1 MTAFYNENDPRAAA
15 WLREL
20 IKQGHIAAG
29 DVDERSIEDVLDQTI
44 LKDIPN
50 AISLPELASGATP
63 CAAPVGPMIG
73 QSGQDHAHAN
83 LSARQAKAQG
93 LLTSGTYGQRSTISS
108 ESAGLQRSLAS
119 RLQAKTA
126 SVGSTLFKL
135 TWKERVTPA
144 GRSIP
149 ALRASARPISDKDY
163 TGSLTHWATPRASD
177 NQGETWE
184 TKQVRNTRHLAE
196 GKTKGVGGMTLPM
209 MAAACGW
216 PTPNCADVNASRSS
230 NPQAYSQ
237 RWMAREKHSSQLA
250 HTAQALAPHARLT
263 ASGETLTGSSAA
275 MESGG
280 QLNPAH
286 SRWLMGLPPEWDA
299 CGAMAMQSL
308 PRKRKPSSKP

>member
-1 MTAFYNENDPRAAA
+1 MLDRM
-15 WLREL
+15 
-20 IKQGHIAAG
+20 I
-29 DVDERSIEDVLDQTI
+29 SEDT
-44 LKDIPN
+44 PS
-50 AISLPELASGATP
+50 AISSPVSASGATP
-63 CAAPVGPMIG
+63 CAAQDGLTTG
-73 QSGQDHAHAN
+73 QSGQAPARAN
-83 LSARQAKAQG
+83 LSARQAKEAG

-108 ESAGLQRSLAS
+108 ESAALQRSLAS

-126 SVGSTLFKL
+126 SVGSTLYKL

-216 PTPNCADVNASRSS
+216 PTPNCVDVNASRSS

-263 ASGETLTGSSAA
+263 ASGEMLTGSSAA
-275 MESGG
+275 TGNGG

-286 SRWLMGLPPEWDA
+286 SRWLMGLPPEWDVCA
-299 CGAMAMQSL
+299 VTAMQSL
-308 PRKRKPSSKP
+308 PRKRKHSSKP